1 MKYLIDSN
9 IFIYAAAGSKE
20 ALSVLDQANI
30 GDWNGYSAI
39 TRLEVLG
46 YSRFAEDEEKKLL
59 DMLACFNEY
68 DVSRSIINEA
78 IKLRKMAAIK
88 APDAIIAATARIHGA
103 TLVTRNEDDF
113 KEIHGLDI
121 MNPFA

>member
-9 IFIYAAAGSKE
+9 IFIYAAAGEKQ
-20 ALSVLDQANI
+20 AIRVLDQVNI

-68 DVSRSIINEA
+68 DVSSSIITEA
-78 IKLRKMAAIK
+78 IILRKIAAIRV
-88 APDAIIAATARIHGA
+88 PDAIIAATARIHGA
-103 TLVTRNEDDF
+103 TLVTRNADDF
-113 KEIHGLDI
+113 NGISGLGI
-121 MNPFA
+121 LNPFA